1 MRLILSAFLLS
12 LSVPAMAATPDCAG
26 SVEISHAR
34 IVRIEKNGALIL
46 NDGRAAMLEG
56 IRLPLNDDGSS
67 ALAEEA
73 LKSLRNLATAEP
85 LTLTAVAPKE
95 DRYDRVRVQAFGSVW
110 LQTELLRRG
119 LARVA
124 ISPDRVDCAG
134 ELYKAE
140 KEARAAGRGLWSLAA
155 FAVRKPDS
163 VTTSD
168 EGKFL
173 VVEGPVANGAVHDGR
188 VFLDHRAGRSRQF
201 PQDQSTTGKPGGSCH
216 PGTGGGAGLPG
227 PCGDRRLQSGP
238 NRACAII
245 CIHHI
250 AGAKAHDLVR
260 CMIDSGLPPFL

>member
-67 ALAEEA
+67 ALGEEA

-188 VFLDHRAGRSRQF
+188 VFLDFSANYARGF
-201 PQDQSTTGKPGGSCH
+201 T
-216 PGTGGGAGLPG
+216 
-227 PCGDRRLQSGP
+227 
-238 NRACAII
+238 AII
-245 CIHHI
+245 APADHANFRKTNPPPENLAGHVIRVRGVVQAFQGHAEI
-250 AGAKAHDLVR
+250 AVSNPAQIELVQ
-260 CMIDSGLPPFL
+260 